1 MSENAYND
9 IKRISWNVMQK
20 RYIDLLNDF
29 NAKEKTLTVK
39 KNHNHISSGVLQ

>member
-29 NAKEKTLTVK
+29 NAKEKTITANK
-39 KNHNHISSGVLQ
+39 SENNISSRVLL